1 MSQLTCLKRRWLSR
15 KQMEAGPYAA
25 FCNQVQQQ
33 RVIAEAQILTFPV
46 QLTMN
51 KLIASAGSAADMR
64 WQEQPAGSPP
74 STERPSSLQQ
84 WGRHQP
90 EEKQSPK
97 QGKEAQE
104 TNSCLPLTTLL
115 KPSPRLPRADQVCT
129 YPR

>member
-1 MSQLTCLKRRWLSR
+1 M
-15 KQMEAGPYAA
+15 A

-33 RVIAEAQILTFPV
+33 RVITEAQIPTFPV

-51 KLIASAGSAADMR
+51 KLTASAGSAADTR
-64 WQEQPAGSPP
+64 WQEQPAGFPP
-74 STERPSSLQQ
+74 GTQWPGSLQQ
-84 WGRHQP
+84 RGWHQP
-90 EEKQSPK
+90 EEKQSPE

-104 TNSCLPLTTLL
+104 INSCLPLTALL